1 MINKDLIK
9 ILSKPKIKISLSKK
23 KIRDIKKYFNELRR
37 GFSKSKI
44 TEIRRNLYDVKNLK
58 NLSKSK
64 IKEIE
69 ENLLELEKSIFRLEK
84 NYDYY
89 DTEYKGIRDIKNLFD
104 LSTDEDY
111 YKPIKTKS
119 AFKNN

>member
-1 MINKDLIK
+1 M
-9 ILSKPKIKISLSKK
+9 
-23 KIRDIKKYFNELRR
+23 KIRDIKEYFNKLRH

-44 TEIRRNLYDVKNLK
+44 IEIRRNLYDVKNLK
-58 NLSKSK
+58 SLSKSK

-69 ENLLELEKSIFRLEK
+69 ENFLELEKSFFRLEK
-84 NYDYY
+84 YYDCY
-89 DTEYKGIRDIKNLFD
+89 DTEYKGTRDIKNSFD

-111 YKPIKTKS
+111 HKPVKTKS